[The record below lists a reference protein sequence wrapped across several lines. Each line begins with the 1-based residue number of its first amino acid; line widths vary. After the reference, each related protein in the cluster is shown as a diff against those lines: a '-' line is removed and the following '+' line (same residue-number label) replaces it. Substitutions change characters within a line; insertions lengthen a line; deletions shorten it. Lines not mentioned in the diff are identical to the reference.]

1 MSPVTIEPDEGT
13 PTLAEEINN
22 NTVAVQDTEPPPAIA
37 QDPTPVEPVAVT
49 SDLGDLV
56 DTLLT
61 DYLPCQEG
69 DEKFAEIAKDWTG
82 GGTTCGF
89 LVHWLLFRL
98 GYRNAHVVNR
108 NEPEA
113 GLKYVDGA
121 NISRVWCG
129 GHPPFQRFKM
139 GTLPEKGDILF
150 LSNGPPN
157 TEHVEVFMDAEQR
170 EDGLYWRMAAGGQTG
185 KNGKQ
190 AMHTVTR
197 KQVGRTLVGSSGV
210 SKGIQGWIP
219 IRSLGL
225 G

>member
-1 MSPVTIEPDEGT
+1 MT
-13 PTLAEEINN
+13 PETTLEEEIEKNAA
-22 NTVAVQDTEPPPAIA
+22 TQDTEPPPAVA
-37 QDPTPVEPVAVT
+37 EEPTPVEPPAEL
-49 SDLGDLV
+49 SDLGDVV
-56 DTLLT
+56 DALLAS
-61 DYLPCQEG
+61 YLPCHRG

-89 LVHWLLFRL
+89 LVHWLLFKL

-108 NEPEA
+108 HEPEA

-157 TEHVEVFMDAEQR
+157 TEHVEVFLGTDQR
-170 EDGLYWRMAAGGQTG
+170 EDGLYWRAAAGGQPG
-185 KNGKQ
+185 SNGEQ
-190 AMHTVTR
+190 AMHDVSR
-197 KQVGRTLVGSSGV
+197 KQVGRTLVGASGTPR
-210 SKGIQGWIP
+210 GIMGWIP

-225 G
+225 R